1 MYPHELS
8 GGMKQRVCIAIG
20 ILLSPKV
27 IIADEPTSALDVV
40 TQRQVMETID
50 RVQKKINAA
59 VILIGHDMG
68 LMAQFVDKVAVMY
81 AGRLVEIS
89 TVRDMFTEPQTSLF
103 ARPDQQPAEP
113 REQGGVSEHSRARA
127 LAAAPAE
134 RLRVSSSL
142 RPRDRHL
149 RREAPRCRRRAERA
163 RRDLSRLRRTGVR
176 MTHLLEL
183 RNISKIYSRG
193 LFNAQASTAL
203 RDISLTL
210 RENEPSILTIA
221 GESGSGKTT
230 LAMLLLG
237 FIKPTTGEILY
248 RGKDIGKLRGSDRL
262 TFRREVQAVFQD
274 PFAVFNPFY
283 TVDHLLS
290 VPIRRFKLASSKAE
304 ARTKMDEALTA
315 VGLRP
320 EDVLGRF
327 PHQLSGGQRQRINV
341 ARALLLKPRL
351 LVADEPV
358 SMVDASLRANILE
371 TLRNLQRDHGVSIV
385 YITHDLTTAFHIAKS
400 IIVLYRG
407 SVMEAG
413 DVDMVIKDPR
423 HPYTRLLVDSIPWP
437 DLQRRWGER
446 PIKARAAAGAGD
458 GCSFRSRCPAA
469 MEICRTQPPLFRI
482 DAHHTASC
490 HLFAE
495 QPKVAPETLSEFL
508 PV

>member
-1 MYPHELS
+1 MS
-8 GGMKQRVCIAIG
+8 
-20 ILLSPKV
+20 
-27 IIADEPTSALDVV
+27 
-40 TQRQVMETID
+40 
-50 RVQKKINAA
+50 N
-59 VILIGHDMG
+59 
-68 LMAQFVDKVAVMY
+68 
-81 AGRLVEIS
+81 
-89 TVRDMFTEPQTSLF
+89 
-103 ARPDQQPAEP
+103 
-113 REQGGVSEHSRARA
+113 
-127 LAAAPAE
+127 
-134 RLRVSSSL
+134 
-142 RPRDRHL
+142 
-149 RREAPRCRRRAERA
+149 
-163 RRDLSRLRRTGVR
+163 
-176 MTHLLEL
+176 LLEL
-183 RNISKIYSRG
+183 SNVSKVYSRG
-193 LFNAQASTAL
+193 LFNAQATTAL
-203 RDISLTL
+203 HDISLTL
-210 RENEPSILTIA
+210 REDEPTILTIA

-237 FIKPTTGEILY
+237 FIAPTTGRIVY
-248 RGKDIGKLRGSDRL
+248 RGKDISTLRGSEKL
-262 TFRREVQAVFQD
+262 AFRREVQAVFQD

-283 TVDHLLS
+283 TVDHLLT
-290 VPIRRFKLASSKAE
+290 VPIRRFRLARSKAQ
-304 ARTKMDEALTA
+304 ARAKMDEALTA

-385 YITHDLTTAFHIAKS
+385 YITHDLTTAYHIAKS

-413 DVDMVIKDPR
+413 DVDTVIKEPQ

-446 PIKARAAAGAGD
+446 PIKARESGGNNV
-458 GCSFRSRCPAA
+458 GCRFRSRCPLA
-469 MEICRTQPPLFRI
+469 MDVCESEPPLYRI

-490 HLFAE
+490 YVYAQ
-495 QPKVAPETLSEFL
+495 QPTVVPESLSEFL